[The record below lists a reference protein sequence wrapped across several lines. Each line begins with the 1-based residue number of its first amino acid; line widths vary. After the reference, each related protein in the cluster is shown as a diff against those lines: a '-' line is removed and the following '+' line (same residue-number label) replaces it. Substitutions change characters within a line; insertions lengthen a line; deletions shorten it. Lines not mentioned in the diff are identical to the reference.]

1 MIELSGRVNNEKDLD
16 ALHLLRDDTLDTLND
31 VVECCTL
38 LVDQYPT
45 PSAAACSS
53 RLPSQGPTDGGSG
66 GGAAQSRVGSLQSGA
81 GLGGPTGLLTDLD
94 LSLRDLRKAELGQ
107 CAATC
112 RMWFERLGRVAASD
126 TDITTTTNDSVDFRV
141 PVTRSAAAFAN
152 RAFAINSKAALDVN
166 ESAAVAATSARAPDA
181 SNEFDSEER
190 SELLKSHSEL
200 LKSLLEHCAREMQER
215 RQLLAG
221 LVHDVRSHSSRT
233 LRYTNM

>member
-1 MIELSGRVNNEKDLD
+1 MIELNGRVNSARDLD
-16 ALHLLRDDTLDTLND
+16 ALHLLCDDTLDTLND

-45 PSAAACSS
+45 PTAAACGS
-53 RLPSQGPTDGGSG
+53 RLRSQGPTDGGSG

-94 LSLRDLRKAELGQ
+94 LSLRDLRKAELEQ

-126 TDITTTTNDSVDFRV
+126 TDSDTDITTTTNDSVDFRV
-141 PVTRSAAAFAN
+141 PVTRAAAVN
-152 RAFAINSKAALDVN
+152 TTISKPELNAQAALD
-166 ESAAVAATSARAPDA
+166 AAVAATSARAPDA

-190 SELLKSHSEL
+190 SELLKSL
-200 LKSLLEHCAREMQER
+200 LDHCAQEMQER
-215 RQLLAG
+215 RQLFAG
-221 LVHDVRSHSSRT
+221 LVHDVRSHSSRIFCDIRT
-233 LRYTNM
+233 CKCSI